1 MILLVDAD
9 YIVYQA
15 GFACESSGYLL
26 EAELP
31 SGEVLYG
38 HADTAAGA
46 KVWLDRDNFPLGTKI
61 REPERV
67 VNEQPLSHA
76 KQFVRKICEKIERQ
90 SAELYGKMYSSG
102 AIVPPDE
109 VHYYLTDGPTNYR
122 IEMATIRPYKGNRAS
137 LHKPFWYK
145 ALREFLQECYNA
157 RMVRGCEAD
166 DQVLIDAER
175 LRGIDDAIVA
185 SVDKDHRQWPGL
197 LYNWRAETLELISE
211 EEGLVNF
218 YRQILKGDV
227 TDNIVGCY
235 KCGESRAHTLIGYRM
250 NEEEMYAVCLE
261 EFRKSMGRTGCP
273 YAHLRP
279 EDALLETARLV
290 YLQRREDELWG
301 PPGERDRPTTS
312 DGADSS
318 VASWLISRREALSS
332 STKPRPSRSRSR
344 SRASSAKRAESTSPE
359 SPATPQTSVSTE
371 ASIAGPFTSKP
382 KASSRRTSADDSR
395 RSARS
400 TRPASPSSSSETTG

>member
-1 MILLVDAD
+1 MILLIDAD

-15 GFACESSGYLL
+15 GFASESSGYLL

-31 SGEVLYG
+31 SGKVLYG

-67 VNEQPLSHA
+67 VNEAPLGHA

-90 SAELYGKMYSSG
+90 SAELYGKLYSSG
-102 AIVPPDE
+102 AQIPPDE

-145 ALREFLQECYNA
+145 ELREFLQERYNA
-157 RMVRGCEAD
+157 QMVRGCEAD
-166 DQVLIDAER
+166 DQVLIDAEK
-175 LRGIDDAIVA
+175 LRGIDDAVVA

-197 LYNWRAETLELISE
+197 LYNWRTETLELISE

-218 YRQILKGDV
+218 YRQILRGDV

-235 KCGESRAHTLIGYRM
+235 KCGEGRAERLIGPRQT
-250 NEEEMYAVCLE
+250 EEEMYDVCLE
-261 EFRKSMGRTGCP
+261 EFRKSLVRAGCP
-273 YAHLRP
+273 YARLCA

-290 YLQRREDELWG
+290 YLQRREDELWM
-301 PPGERDRPTTS
+301 PPRER
-312 DGADSS
+312 GLASS
-318 VASWLISRREALSS
+318 VALWLISKRAASSS
-332 STKPRPSRSRSR
+332 STSLTRSRSRSR
-344 SRASSAKRAESTSPE
+344 SRASSAKSAESQSPE
-359 SPATPQTSVSTE
+359 SLATPQISSSIE
-371 ASIAGPFTSKP
+371 ATATASSTSKR
-382 KASSRRTSADDSR
+382 KVSSRRTSAGGSK
-395 RSARS
+395 RS
-400 TRPASPSSSSETTG
+400 TRSTATSPSPSSSSGTTG